1 MKDFKEL
8 FKFREDTKDNL
19 TEGGVC
25 VAHQI
30 FYGLFKSPYVLWR
43 MSCKYL
49 RNIRNEAF
57 LDIEKIDKPLPFITF
72 LLRFIFDFLLQ
83 ALTYISVLIAPLAA
97 IYMTITGIADA
108 NSHEYYSY
116 EMADFLADF
125 VGTFA
130 ACYYAPIALR
140 FVIELLVIVR
150 KYGPIILKYLGYLFL
165 PFIVFFNFL
174 RYLSNKCKYKSE
186 KYEKKS
192 NDLNKQ

>member
-19 TEGGVC
+19 TEGGIC

-108 NSHEYYSY
+108 NSHEYSY
-116 EMADFLADF
+116 KMYKRNEF
-125 VGTFA
+125 V
-130 ACYYAPIALR
+130 
-140 FVIELLVIVR
+140 
-150 KYGPIILKYLGYLFL
+150 
-165 PFIVFFNFL
+165 
-174 RYLSNKCKYKSE
+174 
-186 KYEKKS
+186 
-192 NDLNKQ
+192 

>member
-19 TEGGVC
+19 TEGGIC

-97 IYMTITGIADA
+97 IYMTINGIADA
-108 NSHEYYSY
+108 NSYEYSY
-116 EMADFLADF
+116 KMAHFLADF

-130 ACYYAPIALR
+130 IFYYAPIALR

-150 KYGPIILKYLGYLFL
+150 KYGLVI
-165 PFIVFFNFL
+165 L
-174 RYLSNKCKYKSE
+174 RYLFFPVIVFYNFLSYLANKCKYKSE

>member
-19 TEGGVC
+19 TEGGIC

-43 MSCKYL
+43 MACKYL

-108 NSHEYYSY
+108 NSHDWAYHMS
-116 EMADFLADF
+116 DFLADF

-130 ACYYAPIALR
+130 AFYYAPIALR
-140 FVIELLVIVR
+140 LVIELLVIVR
-150 KYGPIILKYLGYLFL
+150 KYGPVILRYLGYLFL

-192 NDLNKQ
+192 NDLNKE